1 MQAQLLSHVRLFV
14 TPWIAARQAPLSL
27 GFLRQEYWGGLPFP
41 SAGDLPD
48 PGVRPISPAS
58 PALAGRVITPE
69 PPERPPI

>member
-14 TPWIAARQAPLSL
+14 TPWIAAHQAPLSL

-58 PALAGRVITPE
+58 PALAGRVFTPE